1 MGEQKKVSLGEV
13 YKKVIDVFK
22 ESSYIM
28 YMPES
33 QMTLTRFTRNRTP
46 EEITRALWQNVVTDS
61 DILIM
66 YAVYVLG
73 VTTIGGIL
81 PVLRYLKKKNPEL
94 VVPTDNTKNIS
105 SRLQVCCENGL
116 VQSLRNE
123 HADGT
128 AFILYYI
135 TNSGFSV
142 LRKRLMRHIY
152 GDQYLGAN
160 SLTDIYG
167 IAASAYTVQ
176 SLLQYINQEEA
187 EIVFSAKEMTARE
200 KKCTPAIT
208 HVVYSGTDGKKDCI
222 YAVEP
227 MYLEHN
233 ASVVVKED
241 IIKIRRSKI
250 KDLEKWSYA
259 VSTENIPVK
268 VVFVCENLE
277 NALKVAEFVK
287 EDAPFLEDKI
297 LYTSEHLIRV
307 FERVNLERYACLKVF
322 IQDGKRTW
330 SLGDFHIE

>member
-1 MGEQKKVSLGEV
+1 M
-13 YKKVIDVFK
+13 
-22 ESSYIM
+22 
-28 YMPES
+28 
-33 QMTLTRFTRNRTP
+33 
-46 EEITRALWQNVVTDS
+46 
-61 DILIM
+61 
-66 YAVYVLG
+66 
-73 VTTIGGIL
+73 
-81 PVLRYLKKKNPEL
+81 
-94 VVPTDNTKNIS
+94 
-105 SRLQVCCENGL
+105 
-116 VQSLRNE
+116 
-123 HADGT
+123 
-128 AFILYYI
+128 
-135 TNSGFSV
+135 
-142 LRKRLMRHIY
+142 
-152 GDQYLGAN
+152 
-160 SLTDIYG
+160 
-167 IAASAYTVQ
+167 
-176 SLLQYINQEEA
+176 QYINQEEA

-297 LYTSEHLIRV
+297 LYTSEHLIRA

>member
-128 AFILYYI
+128 VFILYYI

-208 HVVYSGTDGKKDCI
+208 HVVYSSTDGKKDCI

-297 LYTSEHLIRV
+297 LYTSEYLIRA

>member
-128 AFILYYI
+128 VFILYYI